1 MARVRAER
9 RAGLTHGDVIAAASA
24 LALLVLM
31 FATRWYAVAGIPG
44 TSAHAE
50 AVTTEN
56 AWSGLA
62 DLRWLML
69 LTVVVA
75 AGGVLIHGRDVSA
88 SAVALTRLAVAGL
101 GSLTALLLTYRVLI
115 DLPAPSQV
123 VDQKL
128 GAVLGVISAYGIAL
142 GGYEAI
148 RGQRARARAQI
159 QASKAPDAVVSG
171 ASPR

>member
-1 MARVRAER
+1 VSKVRAER
-9 RAGLTHGDVIAAASA
+9 RAGLSHGDVIAAASA
-24 LALLVLM
+24 LLLLILM
-31 FATRWYAVAGIPG
+31 FATEWYAVAGIPG

-56 AWSGLA
+56 AWAALSV
-62 DLRWLML
+62 LRWLML

-75 AGGVLIHGRDVSA
+75 AGGVLIHGRDASR
-88 SAVALTRLAVAGL
+88 SAVALTRLAVVGL

-115 DLPAPSQV
+115 DLPGPSQV

-128 GAVLGVISAYGIAL
+128 GAVLGVIGAYGIAL

-148 RGQRARARAQI
+148 RAQRARSRSLI
-159 QASKAPDAVVSG
+159 QTSKSADAVVSG
-171 ASPR
+171 AGPR